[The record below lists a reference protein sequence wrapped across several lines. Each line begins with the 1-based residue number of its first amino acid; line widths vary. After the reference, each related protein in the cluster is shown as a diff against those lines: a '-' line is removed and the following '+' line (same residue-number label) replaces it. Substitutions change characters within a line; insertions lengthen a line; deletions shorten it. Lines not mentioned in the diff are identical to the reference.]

1 MSHETFKAPDLD
13 HLAELLPA
21 YEFESFI
28 AQGGMG
34 AVYKA
39 NQRSL
44 ERSVAIK
51 ILPREFGE
59 NPRFRESFETEA
71 KAMARLN
78 HPNLLGVYDY
88 GDIEGMPYIVMEF
101 VDGKSLYH
109 SAWNKAIEPEQA
121 IEIVRCICE
130 GLGHAHEHGILHR
143 DIKPANILLTSKAQ
157 PKIGDF
163 GLAQPTDT
171 AGTGQVMGTPGYT
184 APELIHNPEKAGIGA
199 DIYAVGVI
207 LHELITGQQPDPTG
221 VEAPRLFGDRG
232 LDAIWQKATD
242 PVVEK
247 RYHSAEEMA
256 AALSSWRP
264 STRRFATTSPA
275 VPRSLAG
282 PSNQKKA
289 PLATAAPTIAR
300 PSTPAPA
307 ALQKTAAPTLAPQKA
322 APAAGP
328 ANTSTPRPVPQLVV
342 PTGTNWSLARNM
354 LIIAFLVVVIG
365 VGFKMLQK
373 AKKANSAEDDAAKKE
388 LFEKQQK
395 AAADLKKQEL
405 ASPPAPTPN
414 PTTPTTGTT
423 TTDTKPTPPPVTP
436 PAVVETK
443 ETPAE
448 SLARLKDELAKGKR
462 EEMPIGSKRR
472 GTSDYLFVETPMTW
486 YTAQA
491 FAEEHGAQLAIVDS
505 NEELT
510 WLSQIVPDDQ
520 SIWLGSGR
528 AERNA
533 WVDNDGTDWSLEQEP
548 KGVGPFAT
556 VNKLGVL
563 RAGKSTESMPFVIQW
578 HRDGSNPG
586 TLKTILERTSQ
597 TLDTPNPVYPPGTI
611 SLGARQILFLP
622 VPVKR
627 TQAEAL
633 ATLAS
638 GILAVASTTEEI
650 GWIADESETLEASA
664 GYWLGGQR
672 KNGTWT
678 WDTGET
684 WEKSAWIDK
693 AEPTEGGDAL
703 IFIPGKGWSNA
714 DPSTPASGLIIE
726 WSRDAPAK

>member
-1 MSHETFKAPDLD
+1 MSHETFKAPELD

-44 ERSVAIK
+44 DRLVAIK

-59 NPRFRESFETEA
+59 DPEFRESFETEA

-121 IEIVRCICE
+121 IEIIRGICD

-143 DIKPANILLTSKAQ
+143 DIKPANILLTAKAQ

-163 GLAQPTDT
+163 GLAQATDT
-171 AGTGQVMGTPGYT
+171 TGTGQVMGTPGYT
-184 APELIHNPEKAGIGA
+184 APEITHNPEQAGIGT

-207 LHELITGQQPDPTG
+207 LHELITGQRPDPTG
-221 VEAPRLFGDRG
+221 VEKPRLSGDRG
-232 LDAIWQKATD
+232 LDAIWKKATD
-242 PVVEK
+242 PVIDK
-247 RYHSAEEMA
+247 RYRSAEEMA
-256 AALSSWRP
+256 AALSAWRP
-264 STRRFATTSPA
+264 STRRLATPSAT
-275 VPRSLAG
+275 VPRSLVRISA
-282 PSNQKKA
+282 QKKA
-289 PLATAAPTIAR
+289 PLAAAAPTIA
-300 PSTPAPA
+300 PTTTPAPA
-307 ALQKTAAPTLAPQKA
+307 APPKTVVPKA
-322 APAAGP
+322 APANA
-328 ANTSTPRPVPQLVV
+328 ATPRPVPQLVV
-342 PTGTNWSLARNM
+342 PTGTNWSLVRNM
-354 LIIAFLVVVIG
+354 LIIAFLIVAAG
-365 VGFKMLQK
+365 VGFKMLQR
-373 AKKANSAEDDAAKKE
+373 AKKTSSAEDDAAKKE

-405 ASPPAPTPN
+405 ANSTSTPAPTPP
-414 PTTPTTGTT
+414 PTPPATGTSPT
-423 TTDTKPTPPPVTP
+423 ETKPAPPPVTP
-436 PAVVETK
+436 PPVVEKK

-448 SLARLKDELAKGKR
+448 SLARLKDDLAAGKR
-462 EEMPIGSKRR
+462 DEMPIDSKRR
-472 GTSDYLFVETPMTW
+472 GTNDYLFVATPMTW
-486 YTAQA
+486 YSAQE
-491 FAEEHGAQLAIVDS
+491 FAEEHGAQLAIVES

-510 WLSQIVPDDQ
+510 WLSQIVPEDQ

-533 WVDNDGTDWSLEQEP
+533 WVDNDGSDWSLEEEP

-563 RAGKSTESMPFVIQW
+563 RAGKPTESMPFVIQW

-627 TQAEAL
+627 TQAQAL
-633 ATLAS
+633 ATMAS
-638 GILAVASTTEEI
+638 GILAVPSSSEEI
-650 GWIADESETLEASA
+650 SWIADESEALEPSA

-672 KNGTWT
+672 KGGTWT
-678 WDTGET
+678 WDTGEA

-703 IFIPGKGWSNA
+703 IIIPGKGWSNA
-714 DPSTPASGLIIE
+714 DPSAPVAGLVIE
-726 WSRDAPAK
+726 WSRDAPAE